1 MSSYNKFDFLYRIFC
16 IGFALVV
23 ISSILYRYCLN
34 NLASTSDTKNY
45 FESKKDMQP
54 AFSVCVVDPELDIKI
69 KAIDP
74 NYNSSTYIRF
84 LRGEIENEKLRSFNF
99 DAINFNWSDYFY
111 KVPQARLEANNG
123 TF

>member
-45 FESKKDMQP
+45 FESKKDLQP

-74 NYNSSTYIRF
+74 ITI
-84 LRGEIENEKLRSFNF
+84 
-99 DAINFNWSDYFY
+99 AQHTSDFCVV
-111 KVPQARLEANNG
+111 K
-123 TF
+123 